1 MAGHKKS
8 QQSLRDWTKQNWRT
22 ASGKKSLKT
31 GEPYFPAA
39 AVKALKKAGLY
50 AKAIRQKKAATGK
63 GKQFAKY
70 SKDIQAIVKRYRS

>member
-1 MAGHKKS
+1 MRKAKTKIKKV
-8 QQSLRDWTKQNWRT
+8 
-22 ASGKKSLKT
+22 
-31 GEPYFPAA
+31 
-39 AVKALKKAGLY
+39 VKALKKAGLY

>member
-1 MAGHKKS
+1 MSGHKKS
-8 QQSLRDWTKQNWRT
+8 QQSLRDWTRQNWRT
-22 ASGKKSLKT
+22 KSGKKSLKT

-39 AVKALKKAGLY
+39 AVRALKKAGLY
-50 AKAIRQKKAATGK
+50 AKATRQKREATRK

>member
-22 ASGKKSLKT
+22 GSGKKSLKT

-39 AVKALKKAGLY
+39 AVAALKKAGLY

-70 SKDIQAIVKRYRS
+70 SKDIQAIVRRYRS